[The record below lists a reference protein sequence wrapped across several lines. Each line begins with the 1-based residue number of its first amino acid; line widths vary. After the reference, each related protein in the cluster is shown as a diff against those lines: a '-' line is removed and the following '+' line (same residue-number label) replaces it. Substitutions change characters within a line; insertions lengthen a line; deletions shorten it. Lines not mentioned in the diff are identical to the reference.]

1 MRTTDGTT
9 VTATSEQLA
18 QFRAWLAVES
28 GLDSRISK
36 LFWLDMYLGYTVQNL
51 NCVAVMRAIR
61 DLEADEPHSGV
72 KAATQFKHPPLK
84 GLWHKHH
91 YSAQWLIPNVIQGFG
106 KNGLEKLANEIMD
119 PAVHTVVTE
128 QMCNELACR
137 AIFEPLANRSS
148 DGKLTGEWL
157 IFAKSEGVNRYLSL
171 GYHPTDDHAS
181 YDQVLYDRIM
191 KHCVDDFPD
200 LHKWI
205 ISMGVS
211 LPPLGDPSV

>member
-1 MRTTDGTT
+1 M
-9 VTATSEQLA
+9 
-18 QFRAWLAVES
+18 
-28 GLDSRISK
+28 
-36 LFWLDMYLGYTVQNL
+36 FWLDMYLGYKVQNL

-72 KAATQFKHPPLK
+72 RAATQFEKPPLK

-91 YSAQWLIPNVIQGFG
+91 YSAQSLATNVINGLG
-106 KNGLEKLANEIMD
+106 KNGLAKLASEIID
-119 PAVHTVVTE
+119 SAPNTVITE

-137 AIFEPLANRSS
+137 AVFETLAQRSS
-148 DGKLTGEWL
+148 GGKLTGEWL

-171 GYHPTDDHAS
+171 GFHAPRDQ
-181 YDQVLYDRIM
+181 DQVLYDRIM

-205 ISMGVS
+205 I
-211 LPPLGDPSV
+211 